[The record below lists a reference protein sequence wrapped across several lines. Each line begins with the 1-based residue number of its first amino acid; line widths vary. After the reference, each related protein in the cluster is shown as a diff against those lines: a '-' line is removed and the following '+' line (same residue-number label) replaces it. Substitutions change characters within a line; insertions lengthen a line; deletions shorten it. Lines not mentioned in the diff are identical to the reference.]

1 MGSSIDL
8 AEVVE
13 DELAQIG
20 RDPVG
25 VPHRPVQEVLH
36 PARAGLTGV
45 FGDRPAVLAGQLG
58 EHAVQERGEP
68 SSGLHPGEPG
78 DMVLPSS
85 NGQATGIHHVGLY
98 LGDGR
103 VVHAP
108 QTGSTVRVDER
119 ICGAVRPQ
127 TSTNP
132 TPARR
137 TELRR

>member
-36 PARAGLTGV
+36 PARAGLTG
-45 FGDRPAVLAGQLG
+45 DRPAVLAGQLG

-68 SSGLHPGEPG
+68 SSGLHPGR
-78 DMVLPSS
+78 
-85 NGQATGIHHVGLY
+85 TG
-98 LGDGR
+98 R
-103 VVHAP
+103 HAP
-108 QTGSTVRVDER
+108 AQ
-119 ICGAVRPQ
+119 P
-127 TSTNP
+127 
-132 TPARR
+132 
-137 TELRR
+137 